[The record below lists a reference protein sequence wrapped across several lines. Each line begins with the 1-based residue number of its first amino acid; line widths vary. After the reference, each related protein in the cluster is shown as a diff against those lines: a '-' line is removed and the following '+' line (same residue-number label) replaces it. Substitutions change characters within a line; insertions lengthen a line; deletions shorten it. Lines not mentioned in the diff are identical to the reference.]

1 MYFLSESIMDQNL
14 SNIWRSSFSPGPSLR
29 LFRHQEDLKIRIGK
43 KNFSEPDWI
52 HLVGTEEVK
61 GAGINSLPGGQKQ
74 VNKWKKVNACQGTWE
89 HASPEILAKHRPEA
103 GTYHSSR
110 AWTWKC
116 LHCCY
121 VAIYWKYFKSIKF
134 HLVPAA
140 EACRDMGETLLP
152 T

>member
-61 GAGINSLPGGQKQ
+61 RARIYSLPGETEAGQQMK
-74 VNKWKKVNACQGTWE
+74 NSFFGQGTWE
-89 HASPEILAKHRPEA
+89 HAWPEILAAHRPEA